1 MLDLETELFLLAL
14 FICIVTL
21 VNLGILGISV
31 KIYSEYLKDKQ
42 FESRAKRL
50 GGPKV

>member
-1 MLDLETELFLLAL
+1 MNEKNTTNNLL
-14 FICIVTL
+14 ITL
-21 VNLGILGISV
+21 VNLGILGISI

>member
-1 MLDLETELFLLAL
+1 MGFLIANLLVLA
-14 FICIVTL
+14 I
-21 VNLGILGISV
+21 NLGVLGISI

-42 FESRAKRL
+42 FESRAQRP

>member
-1 MLDLETELFLLAL
+1 MNIGFLIANLL
-14 FICIVTL
+14 VLL
-21 VNLGILGISV
+21 VNLGVLGISV

-42 FESRAKRL
+42 FESRAERL